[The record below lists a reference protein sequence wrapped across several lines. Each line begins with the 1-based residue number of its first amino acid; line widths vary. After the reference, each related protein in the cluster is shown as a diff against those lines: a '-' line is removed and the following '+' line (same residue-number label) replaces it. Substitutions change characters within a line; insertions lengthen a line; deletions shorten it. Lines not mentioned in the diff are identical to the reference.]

1 MVVTT
6 LNYNLVT
13 TLLHPCNKVV
23 ISVWVVLHTTA
34 IANLH
39 FALGQRRI
47 LKVEGR
53 CDDIQPIQ
61 MVKHR

>member
-23 ISVWVVLHTTA
+23 ISVWEVTPSPPNPSSTSEGPALKRLPRTSLATMVTA
-34 IANLH
+34 DP
-39 FALGQRRI
+39 
-47 LKVEGR
+47 VS
-53 CDDIQPIQ
+53 D
-61 MVKHR
+61 